1 MIKNILLS
9 LILSFSIICPKV
21 YSQVSIGVPSPS
33 NSQEESIIIQHKDVK
48 ITVGD
53 LEIYAPFIYK
63 GETAPK
69 QGYLVGIRDTVR
81 MKDIVTGCQSSCDS
95 LIEIIKI
102 EYEDKLLQCQSSC
115 DDRIKI
121 ITVENDL
128 LKSKNKTLRKNLS
141 SEKKSKIVWAAISAI
156 SGAGL
161 GILIYQIA
169 K

>member
-1 MIKNILLS
+1 MIKNILLNI
-9 LILSFSIICPKV
+9 ILSFSIICPKV
-21 YSQVSIGVPSPS
+21 YSQVSVDVQSLS
-33 NSQEESIIIQHKDVK
+33 DSQEESIIIQHKDVK

-63 GETAPK
+63 GEIAPK

-95 LIEIIKI
+95 LIEVIKI
-102 EYEDKLLQCQSSC
+102 EYEDKLTQCQSSC
-115 DDRIKI
+115 DERIKI
-121 ITVENDL
+121 ITTENNL
-128 LKSKNKTLRKNLS
+128 LKSKNKSLAETLS
-141 SEKKSKIVWAAISAI
+141 SEKKSKIVWSIISVI

-161 GILIYQIA
+161 SALIYQIT